1 MQRIAIE
8 QHEHILTLTINRPD
22 KKNALTRDM
31 YLSLANAINY
41 AGHDEDAR
49 VIIIK
54 GTDGVFT
61 AGNDMHDFIAATSQT
76 DAEINETEQFMRALM
91 ECELPIIA
99 QVEGLAIGIGATLLL
114 HCDFVYCSRNTILK
128 TPFINLGL
136 VPEYASS
143 YIMPRLMGHVKAS
156 EWLLLGESVTA
167 ESAKDMGMVNEVL
180 ETEAL
185 KAKVTQTAQKL
196 ADLPQKALRQSK
208 RLMKSNTIAVKE
220 HMYAEL
226 KIFIAAMQ
234 SEDAKQAFDAFVQ
247 RS

>member
-1 MQRIAIE
+1 MQHIAIE
-8 QHEHILTLTINRPD
+8 QHEHILTLTINRPE

-61 AGNDMHDFIAATSQT
+61 AGNDLHDFIAATSQT
-76 DAEINETEQFMRALM
+76 DAEINETEQFMHALM

-114 HCDFVYCSRNTILK
+114 HCDFVYCSRNTVLK

-196 ADLPQKALRQSK
+196 ALLPQTALRQSK

-234 SEDAKQAFDAFVQ
+234 SEEAKQAFDAFVQ

>member
-1 MQRIAIE
+1 MQHIAIE
-8 QHEHILTLTINRPD
+8 QYGHILTLTINRPD

-61 AGNDMHDFIAATSQT
+61 AGNDMHDFISATQQT
-76 DAEINETEQFMRALM
+76 DADVNETEQFMRALM

-185 KAKVTQTAQKL
+185 QAKVMQTAQKL
-196 ADLPQKALRQSK
+196 AVLPQAALRQSK
-208 RLMKSNTIAVKE
+208 RLMKANTIAVKD

-234 SEDAKQAFDAFVQ
+234 SEEAKQAFDAFVQ

>member
-1 MQRIAIE
+1 MQHIAIE
-8 QHEHILTLTINRPD
+8 QHGHILTLTINRPD

-61 AGNDMHDFIAATSQT
+61 AGNDMHDFISATQQT
-76 DAEINETEQFMRALM
+76 DADVNETEQFMRALM

-114 HCDFVYCSRNTILK
+114 HCDFVYCARNTILK

-167 ESAKDMGMVNEVL
+167 ESAKDMGMLNEVL

-185 KAKVTQTAQKL
+185 QAKVMQTAQKL
-196 ADLPQKALRQSK
+196 AVLPQAALRQSK
-208 RLMKSNTIAVKE
+208 RLMKANTIAVKD

-234 SEDAKQAFDAFVQ
+234 SEEAKQAFDAFVQ

>member
-180 ETEAL
+180 ETEVL
-185 KAKVTQTAQKL
+185 KEKVTQTAQKL
-196 ADLPQKALRQSK
+196 ALLPQAALRQSK

>member
-61 AGNDMHDFIAATSQT
+61 AGNDMYDFISATQQT
-76 DAEINETEQFMRALM
+76 DADVNETEQFMRALM

-185 KAKVTQTAQKL
+185 KAKVMQTAQKL
-196 ADLPQKALRQSK
+196 AVLPQAALRQSK
-208 RLMKSNTIAVKE
+208 QLMKANSIAVKD

-234 SEDAKQAFDAFVQ
+234 SEEAKQAFDAFVQ

>member
-196 ADLPQKALRQSK
+196 AVLPQTALRQSK

-226 KIFIAAMQ
+226 KIFITAMQ

>member
-196 ADLPQKALRQSK
+196 AVLPQTALRQSK

>member
-196 ADLPQKALRQSK
+196 ADLPQTALRQSK

>member
-1 MQRIAIE
+1 
-8 QHEHILTLTINRPD
+8 
-22 KKNALTRDM
+22 
-31 YLSLANAINY
+31 
-41 AGHDEDAR
+41 
-49 VIIIK
+49 
-54 GTDGVFT
+54 
-61 AGNDMHDFIAATSQT
+61 
-76 DAEINETEQFMRALM
+76 
-91 ECELPIIA
+91 
-99 QVEGLAIGIGATLLL
+99 
-114 HCDFVYCSRNTILK
+114 
-128 TPFINLGL
+128 
-136 VPEYASS
+136 
-143 YIMPRLMGHVKAS
+143 MPRLMGHVKAS

-196 ADLPQKALRQSK
+196 AVLPQTALRQSK

>member
-1 MQRIAIE
+1 MQHIAIE

-49 VIIIK
+49 VIVIK
-54 GTDGVFT
+54 GSSGVFT

-185 KAKVTQTAQKL
+185 KAKVMQTAQKL
-196 ADLPQKALRQSK
+196 AVLPQAALRQSK
-208 RLMKSNTIAVKE
+208 RLMKANSFAVKD

-234 SEDAKQAFDAFVQ
+234 SEEAKQAFDAFVQ

>member
-1 MQRIAIE
+1 MQHIAIE
-8 QHEHILTLTINRPD
+8 QHGHILTLTINRPD

-61 AGNDMHDFIAATSQT
+61 AGNDMHDFISATQQT
-76 DAEINETEQFMRALM
+76 DADVNETEQFMRALM

-114 HCDFVYCSRNTILK
+114 HCDFVYCARNTILK

-185 KAKVTQTAQKL
+185 QAKVMQTAQKL
-196 ADLPQKALRQSK
+196 AVLPQAALRQSK
-208 RLMKSNTIAVKE
+208 RLMKANTIAVKD

-234 SEDAKQAFDAFVQ
+234 SEEAKQAFDAFVQ

>member
-1 MQRIAIE
+1 MQHIAIE

-49 VIIIK
+49 VIVIK
-54 GTDGVFT
+54 GSSGVFT

-196 ADLPQKALRQSK
+196 AVLPQAALRQSK
-208 RLMKSNTIAVKE
+208 RLMKANSFAVKD

-234 SEDAKQAFDAFVQ
+234 SEEAKQAFDAFVQ

>member
-1 MQRIAIE
+1 MQHIAIE
-8 QHEHILTLTINRPD
+8 QYGHILTLTINRPD

-61 AGNDMHDFIAATSQT
+61 AGNDMHDFISATQQT
-76 DAEINETEQFMRALM
+76 DADVNETEQFMRALM

-185 KAKVTQTAQKL
+185 QAKVMQTAQKL
-196 ADLPQKALRQSK
+196 ADLPQAALRQSK
-208 RLMKSNTIAVKE
+208 RLMKANTIAVKD

-234 SEDAKQAFDAFVQ
+234 SEEAKQAFDAFVQ

>member
-1 MQRIAIE
+1 MQHIAIE
-8 QHEHILTLTINRPD
+8 QYGHILTLTINRPD

-61 AGNDMHDFIAATSQT
+61 AGNDMHDFISATQQT
-76 DAEINETEQFMRALM
+76 DADVNETEQFMRALM

-114 HCDFVYCSRNTILK
+114 HCDFVYCARNTILK

-185 KAKVTQTAQKL
+185 QAKVMQTAQKL
-196 ADLPQKALRQSK
+196 AVLPQAALRQSK
-208 RLMKSNTIAVKE
+208 RLMKANTIAVKD

-234 SEDAKQAFDAFVQ
+234 SEEAKQAFDAFVQ